1 MKFIKTLMVCS
12 ILITGLIITGCK
24 KEKYVSRDTSGL
36 KPPAP
41 IDTTKPPVVDTSVV
55 IDNADKTDGWQVA
68 GGDPVLVTT
77 GQKEGKG
84 YIQGTIK
91 SGQNFMQFIKTL
103 PATVN
108 TKATLSTG
116 ELKFWFYVQ
125 DVSLLST
132 DGQVQFSSAADPDKK
147 RIGWGFDKI
156 LPTLKTGWNHLE
168 LKFRDAQP
176 TGDGGPD
183 LTAMNFIKIFFSTTA
198 KVTADQNYGI
208 DDIRAAIV
216 PPPPPVVFDNCDKV
230 DGWDAAGGTQA
241 LITVGQKEGTGYVQ
255 GTIKAGQ
262 NFMQFIKTLPVPLNT
277 TFTKDNSRVSFWF
290 NVADVSQLKA
300 DGQIQISSSGG
311 PDSKRFGWALAPI
324 IPKLKNG
331 WNQITLDFAD
341 AQAAGDGEADMSA
354 INYFKIFFWTT
365 NATTADLTTGID
377 GIQFIP
383 K

>member
-1 MKFIKTLMVCS
+1 MVCS
-12 ILITGLIITGCK
+12 ILIIGLITGCK
-24 KEKYVSRDTSGL
+24 KEKYASRDTSGL

-41 IDTTKPPVVDTSVV
+41 IDTTTPPVIDTSVI

-103 PATVN
+103 PAAVN
-108 TKATLSTG
+108 TKTTLSTG
-116 ELKFWFYVQ
+116 ELKFWLYVN

-132 DGQVQFSSAADPDKK
+132 DGQVQFSSAADPDKN

-168 LKFRDAQP
+168 LRFSDGQP

-198 KVTADQNYGI
+198 KVAADQNYGI
-208 DDIRAAIV
+208 DDIRVAVV
-216 PPPPPVVFDNCDKV
+216 PPPPPVLFDSADKL
-230 DGWDAAGGTQA
+230 DGWEVGGGTQA
-241 LITVGQKEGTGYVQ
+241 LITTGQKEGTGYIQ
-255 GTIKAGQ
+255 GTIKSGQ
-262 NFMQFIKTLPVPLNT
+262 DFMQFIKKLDVPINT
-277 TFTKDNSRVSFWF
+277 TFTKDNSRVSLWL
-290 NVADVSQLKA
+290 NVADVSQLKV
-300 DGQIQISSSGG
+300 DGQIQISSAAD

-331 WNQITLDFAD
+331 WNQITLDFVD
-341 AQAAGDGEADMSA
+341 AQVTGDGEADMAA
-354 INYFKIFFWTT
+354 INYFKMFFWTT
-365 NATTADLTTGID
+365 KATTADLTTGID